1 MNKSETKKA
10 LLLIAL
16 GVLLLG
22 TGPMFVKYVHANGV
36 LVGFYRLV
44 FAGAM
49 LSLPAVFLKPR
60 EEKILPAGNGLK
72 WGILGGLVLALNL
85 GLWCSA
91 LNYTTASAVTL
102 LDNTAPVWV
111 GLLSWMLFKE
121 KQPEHFWLGL
131 LVALGGAGLMIGW
144 DVIYGASVQ
153 TTGNLIGVASGIS
166 YAVYVLITKEA
177 RRYMSSL
184 RYTWLETVSG
194 ALGMLLVAVAA
205 GLFKQPLPGKS
216 LLMIFLMALTSQ
228 VIGYLLINQAVEK
241 LPAPVVSVALVGQ
254 PVVTTLLGIVILNE
268 IPSALQL
275 LGALICLAGILVV
288 QRSQVNGPAVIV
300 TE

>member
-1 MNKSETKKA
+1 
-10 LLLIAL
+10 
-16 GVLLLG
+16 
-22 TGPMFVKYVHANGV
+22 
-36 LVGFYRLV
+36 
-44 FAGAM
+44 
-49 LSLPAVFLKPR
+49 
-60 EEKILPAGNGLK
+60 
-72 WGILGGLVLALNL
+72 
-85 GLWCSA
+85 
-91 LNYTTASAVTL
+91 
-102 LDNTAPVWV
+102 
-111 GLLSWMLFKE
+111 
-121 KQPEHFWLGL
+121 
-131 LVALGGAGLMIGW
+131 
-144 DVIYGASVQ
+144 
-153 TTGNLIGVASGIS
+153 
-166 YAVYVLITKEA
+166 
-177 RRYMSSL
+177 
-184 RYTWLETVSG
+184 
-194 ALGMLLVAVAA
+194 MLLVAVAA

>member
-10 LLLIAL
+10 LILIAL

-22 TGPMFVKYVHANGV
+22 TGPMFVKYVHTNGV

-49 LSLPAVFLKPR
+49 LSLPAVILKPR
-60 EEKILPAGNGLK
+60 GEKVLPGGNGLK

-111 GLLSWMLFKE
+111 GLLSWILFKE
-121 KQPEHFWLGL
+121 RQPGRFWLGL

-194 ALGMLLVAVAA
+194 ALGMLMVALAA

-241 LPAPVVSVALVGQ
+241 LPAAVVSVALVGQ

-275 LGALICLAGILVV
+275 SGALICLAGILVV

>member
-1 MNKSETKKA
+1 
-10 LLLIAL
+10 
-16 GVLLLG
+16 
-22 TGPMFVKYVHANGV
+22 V

-49 LSLPAVFLKPR
+49 LSLPVVFLKPR
-60 EEKILPAGNGLK
+60 DEKVLPGGNGLK

-121 KQPEHFWLGL
+121 RQPGRFWLRL

-166 YAVYVLITKEA
+166 YAVYVLITKK
-177 RRYMSSL
+177 R
-184 RYTWLETVSG
+184 
-194 ALGMLLVAVAA
+194 
-205 GLFKQPLPGKS
+205 
-216 LLMIFLMALTSQ
+216 
-228 VIGYLLINQAVEK
+228 
-241 LPAPVVSVALVGQ
+241 
-254 PVVTTLLGIVILNE
+254 
-268 IPSALQL
+268 
-275 LGALICLAGILVV
+275 AGICPACAIPGWK
-288 QRSQVNGPAVIV
+288 RSAARLECCWLRLPPVYSSSRCRVKAC
-300 TE
+300 